1 MVHRWLVNCGMD
13 ARTEFSLNLWIVA
26 ARVWSQGMNQWRR
39 CRCQKVQWMN
49 SFRQS
54 LTLQSVSEVL
64 VHTEVLSN
72 VKKYSSSYEQVRRID
87 DWSWSSD
94 FGGGR
99 HAADVVLIDIETN
112 KIIPFFKVD
121 SLQFNE
127 GVDWLYFIS
136 MHISV
141 SMNCFSGRSTGPSE
155 IEILL
160 NK

>member
-64 VHTEVLSN
+64 VVHTEILSK
-72 VKKYSSSYEQVRRID
+72 VKKYGYEQVRRID

-99 HAADVVLIDIETN
+99 HPADVVLKEIETK

-127 GVDWLYFIS
+127 GTDWLYFIL

-141 SMNCFSGRSTGPSE
+141 SIHCISGRCTGPSE
-155 IEILL
+155 IEMFL
-160 NK
+160 NR